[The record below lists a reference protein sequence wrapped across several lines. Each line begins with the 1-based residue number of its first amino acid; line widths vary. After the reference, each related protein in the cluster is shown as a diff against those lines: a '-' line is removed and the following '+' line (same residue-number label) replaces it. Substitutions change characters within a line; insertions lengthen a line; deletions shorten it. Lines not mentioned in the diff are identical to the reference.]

1 MLWGL
6 RNRLAIFHAVH
17 KIVTWHLTC
26 ILSQF
31 EYDPRNRFSLK
42 KVCYMLALKRYLTPP
57 FMNELSNMNL
67 TFSDYAQKYICAE
80 GDSQ

>member
-1 MLWGL
+1 MTLETD
-6 RNRLAIFHAVH
+6 FH
-17 KIVTWHLTC
+17 
-26 ILSQF
+26 
-31 EYDPRNRFSLK
+31 K